1 MSSLA
6 RVDVTV
12 SGIALGLIEVALL
25 LKFFVLAIEIL
36 RVGNHVIAFGSVGI

>member
-1 MSSLA
+1 MGSLA
-6 RVDVTV
+6 RVAVTV
-12 SGIALGLIEVALL
+12 SGVALGLIKVTLL